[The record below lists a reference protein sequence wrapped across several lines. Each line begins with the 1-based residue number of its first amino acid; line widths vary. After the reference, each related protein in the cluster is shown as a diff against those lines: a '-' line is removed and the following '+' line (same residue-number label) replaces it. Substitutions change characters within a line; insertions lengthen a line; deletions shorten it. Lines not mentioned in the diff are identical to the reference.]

1 MNTALTGAEGGPVLV
16 VEHPDGDR
24 TTYTAAQ
31 AQECS
36 GVLIVRETPTPD
48 QLDLLQRTAAGG
60 FAVEPYVAGEAW
72 REIEEM

>member
-1 MNTALTGAEGGPVLV
+1 LNTALTGAEGGPVLV

-24 TTYTAAQ
+24 TPYIAAQ
-31 AQECS
+31 AQEYS

-60 FAVEPYVAGEAW
+60 FVIEPYVAGEAW
-72 REIEEM
+72 REIGEV